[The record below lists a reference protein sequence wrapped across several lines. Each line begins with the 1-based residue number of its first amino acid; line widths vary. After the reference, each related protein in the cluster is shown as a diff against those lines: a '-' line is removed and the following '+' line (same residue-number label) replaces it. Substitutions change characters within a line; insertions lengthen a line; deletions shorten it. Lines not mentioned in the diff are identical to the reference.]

1 MKKATRQQTKNHN
14 TQLILKTIYENGD
27 ISRADIAR
35 ATRLTRPTVSAL
47 VTELIDNQFVVETGL
62 GPSAGG
68 KPPTLLN
75 IAQDAYHLL
84 SVDLG
89 SQAFRGAVVN
99 LRGEIVERLSFP
111 THDRKGEAALQLV
124 YKLIDSLVEVS
135 TVPLLGIGVGT
146 PGLVD
151 SRQGII
157 QRAVN
162 LGWTDLPLRDL
173 IENRYQKPS
182 YLANDSH
189 MAALAEYAFGQPR
202 DSNNLVVIKIGQGI
216 GAGIILN
223 GQLYYGDGFGAGEI
237 GHVVVA
243 EDGLLCTCGNYGCL
257 ETTTSTRSILR
268 QAREIAGSQPTS
280 HLAAAAEVE
289 WQTIVA
295 ALEAGDAATHTMV
308 ATAGKYLGVAIAN
321 LVGSLNIHHV
331 VVSGRVSQLG
341 DVFLDAARTETRRR
355 VLPAMAAATEVAY
368 STLGSDIVILGSS
381 AMTLKHELGIT

>member
-14 TQLILKTIYENGD
+14 TQLVLRTIYENGD

-35 ATRLTRPTVSAL
+35 ATRLTRPTVSAI

-68 KPPTLLN
+68 KPPTLLD

-84 SVDLG
+84 SIDLG

-99 LRGEIVERLSFP
+99 LRGEVVERLSFP
-111 THDRKGEAALQLV
+111 THDRQGEAALQLV
-124 YKLIDSLVEVS
+124 YKLIDGLVEIS
-135 TVPLLGIGVGT
+135 GAPLLGIGIGT

-151 SRQGII
+151 SRRGVV

-173 IENRYQKPS
+173 VENRYQKPG

-189 MAALAEYAFGQPR
+189 MAALAEYTFGPPR
-202 DSNNLVVIKIGQGI
+202 RSNNLVVIKIGQGI

-243 EDGLLCTCGNYGCL
+243 EDGQ
-257 ETTTSTRSILR
+257 LR
-268 QAREIAGSQPTS
+268 G
-280 HLAAAAEVE
+280 
-289 WQTIVA
+289 IV
-295 ALEAGDAATHTMV
+295 
-308 ATAGKYLGVAIAN
+308 
-321 LVGSLNIHHV
+321 
-331 VVSGRVSQLG
+331 
-341 DVFLDAARTETRRR
+341 
-355 VLPAMAAATEVAY
+355 
-368 STLGSDIVILGSS
+368 
-381 AMTLKHELGIT
+381 TLKDTMEFMSLKIELEEQGRSPDRLSCEPLPR